1 MTYSYI
7 VTQSQGTVIHF
18 NKPQVQ
24 AFLAA
29 NTFTITGQAE
39 TKLLT
44 EMLPGMLKHL
54 GADSL
59 SSLRRSVKT
68 LPTQSVDG
76 GEPLATGEEEEGK
89 VPDLVENFEEASKNE
104 ANLTE
109 STSEDD
115 KTQRSY
121 WELLLPV
128 AGLVF
133 KILFMSLRKSR
144 FLIFLSPGP
153 LDTATLF
160 SVCLDTICSLKLIK
174 LKKPGNNV

>member
-1 MTYSYI
+1 M
-7 VTQSQGTVIHF
+7 IHF

-29 NTFTITGQAE
+29 NTFTIPGQAK

-104 ANLTE
+104 ANLIE

-115 KTQRSY
+115 KSQRSY
-121 WELLLPV
+121 WELLLCIRT
-128 AGLVF
+128 VF
-133 KILFMSLRKSR
+133 
-144 FLIFLSPGP
+144 
-153 LDTATLF
+153 
-160 SVCLDTICSLKLIK
+160 
-174 LKKPGNNV
+174 LKKFCSCL

>member
-1 MTYSYI
+1 MAILHHCECAPNLNRSAQNPGAPTLVLGLVSFPL
-7 VTQSQGTVIHF
+7 QQGTVIHF
-18 NKPQVQ
+18 NKLQVQ

-44 EMLPGMLKHL
+44 EMLPGILKHL

-59 SSLRRSVKT
+59 SSLRGSVKT
-68 LPTQSVDG
+68 LPTQSADG

-104 ANLTE
+104 ANLIE
-109 STSEDD
+109 STSEED

-121 WELLLPV
+121 WELLLY
-128 AGLVF
+128 
-133 KILFMSLRKSR
+133 IR
-144 FLIFLSPGP
+144 
-153 LDTATLF
+153 TAF
-160 SVCLDTICSLKLIK
+160 
-174 LKKPGNNV
+174 